1 MENDKYLFIFWRE
14 TENGLVLDKIV
25 FWNMPTQDILEARK
39 VWRKTIDCLNKDDL
53 GNLPKIKDNRV
64 CMRPKPEIVK
74 ILLLQPWYK
83 NGEKYFWINASY
95 IRDSIY
101 NN

>member
-1 MENDKYLFIFWRE
+1 
-14 TENGLVLDKIV
+14 
-25 FWNMPTQDILEARK
+25 MPTQDIQAKK
-39 VWRKTIDCLNKDDL
+39 VWHKTIDCLNKDDL

-64 CMRPKPEIVK
+64 CHVRQKPGTVK
-74 ILLLQPWYK
+74 ILLPHLGTRMVK
-83 NGEKYFWINASY
+83 STFWINASY